1 VSADAGTLR
10 SVTRRAQ
17 GLLGRGL
24 DTLARWCDR
33 PLLVVGV
40 AAGARVALTG
50 ILLGTHLAGHNGWYF
65 RNEDQGFYF
74 TAADSFV
81 RGELAP
87 YYQTIGYPLMLA
99 PAAAAVDWVFQA
111 IPPVAIV
118 QFVLGLGVAFLL
130 FLAGSRLLD
139 RRSAA
144 LGTALWLAAPL
155 LLGPL
160 FGSVGPLY
168 IPTYDF
174 WSIHAP
180 LWLGLTISPDYA
192 SALLAIVVLA
202 VASGAYDDGS
212 VRRGLVLGAVCGAAA
227 LTKPPNA
234 VLLFGALAALVAWRR
249 WRTTVTTVVTAL
261 VVFTPQLVFNDRLF
275 GSPTSFG
282 YSPGV
287 AARELPFGF
296 GSLTHGTFSLSFLPR
311 SYGKLAISNYL
322 GPLLLVA
329 VALALVVTWR
339 RFPAGRWLVV
349 APAVAFGILVGAYYY
364 AIDSTYLRLI
374 LPALPLLGLAVGGAL
389 VGGRGPSALPRRARR
404 PGIVATALAAAVACA
419 SVGLA
424 VWIHGARP
432 AGPDTAIYALGL
444 TTVTHSMHPVAT
456 VDDGAV
462 HLRWTEPSAPADL
475 SYIVLR
481 TSAPQ
486 PTEPLRRGFQWNGPP
501 GDALTYV
508 PRHLHSVDDRPP
520 VGTWWYRIAIA
531 PGHLPGG
538 WPSEAVAAVSPPVRV
553 VVP

>member
-1 VSADAGTLR
+1 VDA
-10 SVTRRAQ
+10 
-17 GLLGRGL
+17 
-24 DTLARWCDR
+24 LARWCDQ

-40 AAGARVALTG
+40 AAGARVALAG

-74 TAADSFV
+74 TAADSFA

-87 YYQTIGYPLMLA
+87 YYQTIGYPLMLT
-99 PAAAAVDWVFQA
+99 PVAAAVDWAFQA

-118 QFVLGLGVAFLL
+118 QFVLGVAAAVLL
-130 FLAGSRLLD
+130 FRAGSRLLD

-144 LGTALWLAAPL
+144 LGTAVWLAAPL

-168 IPTYDF
+168 IPAYDF

-180 LWLGLTISPDYA
+180 LWLGLTISPDYV
-192 SALLAIVVLA
+192 SALLAIVLLA
-202 VASGAYDDGS
+202 VASGARDDGS
-212 VRRGLVLGAVCGAAA
+212 VRRGLVIGAVCGVAL
-227 LTKPPNA
+227 LTKPLNA
-234 VLLFGALAALVAWRR
+234 VLLVAALAALVAWRR
-249 WRTTVTTVVTAL
+249 WHAAVTTAVTAL
-261 VVFTPQLVFNDRLF
+261 AVFSPQLVFNDRLF
-275 GSPTSFG
+275 GSATSFG
-282 YSPGV
+282 YSPSV
-287 AARELPFGF
+287 AARELPPGF
-296 GSLTHGTFSLSFLPR
+296 GSLTHGTFSLTFLPR

-329 VALALVVTWR
+329 LAAALVVTWR
-339 RFPAGRWLVV
+339 RFPASRWLVV
-349 APAVAFGILVGAYYY
+349 APAVAFGLLVGSYYY

-374 LPALPLLGLAVGGAL
+374 MPALPLLALAVGGAL
-389 VGGRGPSALPRRARR
+389 VGGRPAPARAAMSRR
-404 PGIVATALAAAVACA
+404 PGIVATALATAVACA

-424 VWIHGARP
+424 VWIHDAPP

-444 TTVTHSMHPVAT
+444 TTVTHSMHPAASF
-456 VDDGAV
+456 DDGV
-462 HLRWTEPSAPADL
+462 VRLRWTEPSAPADL

-481 TSAPQ
+481 TRAPQ

-501 GDALTYV
+501 GGVLTYI
-508 PRHLHSVDDRPP
+508 PRHLHTADDRPP
-520 VGTWWYRIAIA
+520 AGTWWYRIAIA

-538 WPSEAVAAVSPPVRV
+538 WPSEAVGAVSPPVRV